1 MTTFSISRLAVSGL
15 LLATWLFG
23 AEPRT
28 TIRLDADWKFHRGDT
43 EGAAAADFQDSSW
56 QRVSIPHTWNNE
68 DDPPQAGYY
77 RGPGWYRRIFSA
89 PVNWKGQRVFVR
101 FEAASLV
108 ARVFLNGKDL
118 GEHKGGFQA
127 FCFELTPSLKVGAE
141 NVLAVR
147 VDNSRREDVVPLGG
161 DFTVFGGLYRPVSLI
176 VTGPVNIT
184 PLDYG
189 SPGVFLKQ
197 GEAGAGRAVV
207 QAVVEV
213 SNQSAAAKNVEVLVT
228 VRDAQRQK
236 VASARTRAAVGA
248 GATTPVAQNLQIDN
262 PHLWNGVA
270 DPYLYSARAEI
281 VEAGHVVDGLDQP
294 LGLRSFSVDPARGA
308 VLNGKPQQIHG
319 VSRHQDWGG
328 LGWAISE
335 KEQDTDIR
343 IMREM
348 GVTGVRL
355 AHYQHNDYFYS
366 LCDRKGLL
374 VWAELPMVNDV
385 RGTPEFLETTRQQL
399 TELIRQN
406 MNHPSIVMWSLYN
419 ELSPSNKDNPVPIV
433 DDLKRLAKKE
443 DPGRVT
449 TGAFSIDGIEK
460 LPDVGRID
468 ELLAL
473 NVYPGW
479 YIETPEAMG
488 SIIDKWN
495 AFYGSRG
502 LIISE
507 YGAGA
512 SIHQHQ
518 QDFAQ
523 RAAGRAPRDWHPEEW
538 QAMVHEGN
546 YAAIHSR
553 PYVPG
558 SFVWNMFDF
567 ASAGRKEGDTP
578 GVNDKGLVTRDR
590 KVRKD
595 AFYFY
600 QANWATEPM
609 VYITSR
615 RDTDRTIAE
624 TPIKV
629 YSNLPRVAL
638 KVNGKSWGEAEGSDL
653 HVFLWKNIPLVEG
666 ENRIEV
672 TAARAGSAMSDTC
685 IWTYHSKKP

>member
-1 MTTFSISRLAVSGL
+1 MTSFPISRLAVSSL
-15 LLATWLFG
+15 LLASWSFG
-23 AEPRT
+23 AEPRNA
-28 TIRLDADWKFHRGDT
+28 IRLDTEWKFHRGDA
-43 EGAAAADFQDSSW
+43 EGAADAGFQDFSW
-56 QRVSIPHTWNNE
+56 QQVSIPHTWNNE
-68 DDPPQAGYY
+68 GDPPQSDYY
-77 RGPGWYRRIFSA
+77 RGPGWYRRLIFA
-89 PVNWKGQRVFVR
+89 PADWNGKRVFAR

-127 FCFELTPSLKVGAE
+127 FCFELTPYVKLGAD

-161 DFTVFGGLYRPVSLI
+161 DFTVFGGLYRPVTLI
-176 VTGPVNIT
+176 VTGSVNIT

-189 SPGVFLKQ
+189 SPGVFLRPQ
-197 GEAGAGRAVV
+197 EVSTGRAVV
-207 QAVVEV
+207 EAVAEV
-213 SNQSAAAKNVEVLVT
+213 SNQSGAARNVEVQVT
-228 VRDAQRQK
+228 ILDEQHRK
-236 VASARTRAAVGA
+236 VTSARAKSAVGP
-248 GATTPVAQNLQIDN
+248 GATTSVSQSLRIEK
-262 PHLWNGVA
+262 PHLWNGIA
-270 DPYLYSARAEI
+270 DPYLYTARVEI
-281 VEAGHVVDGLDQP
+281 LEGGRVVDAVEQP

-308 VLNGKPQQIHG
+308 MLNGKAQQIHG
-319 VSRHQDWGG
+319 VCRHQDWGG
-328 LGWAISE
+328 LGWAITE
-335 KEQDTDIR
+335 KEQDTDIE
-343 IMREM
+343 IMRNM
-348 GVTGVRL
+348 GVNGVRL
-355 AHYQHNDYFYS
+355 AHYQHNDYFYT

-374 VWAELPMVNDV
+374 VWAELPMVNDL
-385 RGTPEFLETTRQQL
+385 RGTPAFLENTRQQL

-406 MNHPSIVMWSLYN
+406 LNHPSIVMWSLYN

-433 DDLKRLAKKE
+433 DDLKKLAKKE
-443 DPGRVT
+443 DPARVT

-460 LPDVGRID
+460 LPEVGRIS

-479 YIETPEAMG
+479 YIETPAAMG

-495 AFYGSRG
+495 TFYGSRG

-512 SIHQHQ
+512 SIHQHE

-523 RAAGRAPRDWHPEEW
+523 RAAGRAPKDWHPEEW
-538 QAMVHEGN
+538 QTIVHEGN
-546 YAAIHSR
+546 YAAIQSR

-558 SFVWNMFDF
+558 SFIWNMFDF

-600 QANWATEPM
+600 QANWTTAPM

-615 RDTDRTIAE
+615 RDCDRTIAE
-624 TPIKV
+624 TPVKV
-629 YSNLPRVAL
+629 YSNLPKVTL
-638 KVNGKSWGEAEGSDL
+638 KVNGKNWGEAQGSDL
-653 HVFLWKNIPLVEG
+653 HVFLWKSIPLVEG
-666 ENRIEV
+666 DNRIEV
-672 TAARAGSAMSDTC
+672 TAARSGSAVSDAC
-685 IWTYHSKKP
+685 IWTYHPRKS

>member
-1 MTTFSISRLAVSGL
+1 MVSLAHARLVVCGL
-15 LLATWLFG
+15 LLASCSLG
-23 AEPRT
+23 AGPRT
-28 TIRLDADWKFHRGDT
+28 TIRLDTDWRFHRG
-43 EGAAAADFQDSSW
+43 EAERAEAPDFPDSSW
-56 QRVSIPHTWNNE
+56 QRVSVPHTWNDE
-68 DDPPQAGYY
+68 GDPPQTGYY
-77 RGPGWYRRIFSA
+77 RGPGWYRRFFA
-89 PVNWKGQRVFVR
+89 GPAGWKGQRVFAR

-127 FCFELTPSLKVGAE
+127 FCFELTPYLKLGAG

-147 VDNSRREDVVPLGG
+147 VDNSRREDVIPLGG
-161 DFTVFGGLYRPVSLI
+161 DFTVFGGLYRPVSLL

-189 SPGVFLKQ
+189 SPGVFLRP
-197 GEAGAGRAVV
+197 RAVGPGY
-207 QAVVEV
+207 AVVEAVAEV
-213 SNQSAAAKNVEVLVT
+213 SNQSGAAKKLEVLVT
-228 VRDAQRQK
+228 VLDAEGRK
-236 VASARTRAAVGA
+236 AAAARVNANVGA
-248 GATTPVAQNLQIDN
+248 GATVPVAQNLRIES

-270 DPYLYSARAEI
+270 DPYLYTARVEI
-281 VEAGHVVDGLDQP
+281 FDGGRLVDALEQP
-294 LGLRSFSVDPARGA
+294 LGLRTFVVDAARGA

-319 VSRHQDWGG
+319 VCRHQDWGG

-335 KEQDTDIR
+335 KEQDTDIH

-348 GVTGVRL
+348 GVNGVRL

-366 LCDRKGLL
+366 LCDRQGLL
-374 VWAELPMVNDV
+374 VWAELAMVNDV
-385 RGTPEFLETTRQQL
+385 RGTPEFLENARRQL

-406 MNHPSIVMWSLYN
+406 LNHPSIVMWSLYN

-433 DDLKRLAKKE
+433 EDLKRLAKDQ

-460 LPDVGRID
+460 LPAVARIS

-479 YIETPEAMG
+479 YIETPAAMG

-518 QDFAQ
+518 QDFSQ
-523 RAAGRAPRDWHPEEW
+523 REAGRAPRDWHPEEW
-538 QAMVHEGN
+538 QAIVHEGT
-546 YAAIHSR
+546 YAEILSR

-567 ASAGRKEGDTP
+567 ASAARKEADTP

-600 QANWATEPM
+600 QANWTTGPM

-615 RDTDRTIAE
+615 RDTDRTTAE
-624 TPIKV
+624 TPVKV
-629 YSNLPRVAL
+629 YSNLPKVTLR
-638 KVNGKSWGEAEGSDL
+638 VNGKDWGEVEGSDL
-653 HVFLWKNIPLVEG
+653 HVFLWKNIPLADG
-666 ENRIEV
+666 DNRVEV
-672 TAARAGSAMSDTC
+672 TAARSGLVKSDAC
-685 IWTYHSKKP
+685 IWTNHSRRP